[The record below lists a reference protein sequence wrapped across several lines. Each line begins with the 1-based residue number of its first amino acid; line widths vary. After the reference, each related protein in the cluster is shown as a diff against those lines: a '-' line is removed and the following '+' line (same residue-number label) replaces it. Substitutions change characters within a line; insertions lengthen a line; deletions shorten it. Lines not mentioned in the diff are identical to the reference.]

1 LIAASSKTTLG
12 FIFAFDR
19 GKLLRPTT
27 QTTTHGVIIMSGS
40 SSTDD
45 ESTTLLLSNSYSLTS
60 TSTQLIIDAAIH
72 EAISNAWQVT
82 VCISDAGGVPLHV
95 RRMDGAFAASYEIAV
110 GKARTA
116 ALFRKPT
123 GVLEDSAN
131 VNTSNGGAIS
141 RTALLSA
148 PFVLMRGGVPIVING
163 QCVGA
168 VGVSGVKPNE
178 DERVA
183 MAACDAL
190 LSSIGSLN
198 SKI

>member
-1 LIAASSKTTLG
+1 
-12 FIFAFDR
+12 
-19 GKLLRPTT
+19 
-27 QTTTHGVIIMSGS
+27 MSGS

-45 ESTTLLLSNSYSLTS
+45 ESTLLVTSYSLTS
-60 TSTQLIIDAAIH
+60 TASQLILEAAIH

-95 RRMDGAFAASYEIAV
+95 RRMDGAFAASYDIAV

-123 GVLEDSAN
+123 GVLEDLAN

-168 VGVSGVKPNE
+168 VGVSGVKSDE

-183 MAACDAL
+183 MAACDVL

>member
-1 LIAASSKTTLG
+1 
-12 FIFAFDR
+12 
-19 GKLLRPTT
+19 
-27 QTTTHGVIIMSGS
+27 MSGS
-40 SSTDD
+40 TTDDD
-45 ESTTLLLSNSYSLTS
+45 ESTLLLLSNSYSLTS
-60 TSTQLIIDAAIH
+60 ASTQLIMDAAIH
-72 EAISNAWQVT
+72 EAMSNSWQVT

-95 RRMDGAFAASYEIAV
+95 RRMDGAFAASYDIAV

-131 VNTSNGGAIS
+131 VNTTSNGGGVTS

-168 VGVSGVKPNE
+168 VGVSGVKPDE

-183 MAACDAL
+183 MAACDVL

>member
-1 LIAASSKTTLG
+1 
-12 FIFAFDR
+12 
-19 GKLLRPTT
+19 
-27 QTTTHGVIIMSGS
+27 
-40 SSTDD
+40 
-45 ESTTLLLSNSYSLTS
+45 
-60 TSTQLIIDAAIH
+60 
-72 EAISNAWQVT
+72 
-82 VCISDAGGVPLHV
+82 
-95 RRMDGAFAASYEIAV
+95 MDGAFAASYEIAV

-148 PFVLMRGGVPIVING
+148 PFVLMRGGVPLVING

-168 VGVSGVKPNE
+168 VGVSGVKPDE

-183 MAACDAL
+183 MTACDAL

>member
-1 LIAASSKTTLG
+1 
-12 FIFAFDR
+12 
-19 GKLLRPTT
+19 
-27 QTTTHGVIIMSGS
+27 MSG
-40 SSTDD
+40 STDD
-45 ESTTLLLSNSYSLTS
+45 ESTLLFSNSYSLTS
-60 TSTQLIIDAAIH
+60 TATNLIIDAALH
-72 EAISNAWQVT
+72 EAMSNSWQVT

-95 RRMDGAFAASYEIAV
+95 RRMDGAFAASYDIAV

-131 VNTSNGGAIS
+131 VNTSANTSNIS

-148 PFVLMRGGVPIVING
+148 PFVLMRGGVPIFING

-168 VGVSGVKPNE
+168 VGISGVKPDE

-183 MAACDAL
+183 NAACDAL